1 MKLLALVSFFCISF
15 SFGLHAKYDWKKNGW
30 DKLGEEDKITFYRKS
45 FKNSNVQGV
54 AGAALIS
61 STPGKIIDVLMDH
74 EHKSDWVDKFHSSRT
89 LATPSMLTSVQYAA
103 FSMPFPVSDR
113 DFVYQYKFYYKQKQ
127 KMILVDVSEAK
138 HADAPPSKTVGVR
151 GKIIMGKY
159 RLYPRNKGKE
169 TYVEVEYLADPK
181 GWLPTWVV
189 NIVQKTW
196 PLKTLKGLRKQVTKP
211 FVKEHPIM
219 KQGFKISGF

>member
-1 MKLLALVSFFCISF
+1 MAF
-15 SFGLHAKYDWKKNGW
+15 
-30 DKLGEEDKITFYRKS
+30 
-45 FKNSNVQGV
+45 
-54 AGAALIS
+54 
-61 STPGKIIDVLMDH
+61 
-74 EHKSDWVDKFHSSRT
+74 EH
-89 LATPSMLTSVQYAA
+89 
-103 FSMPFPVSDR
+103 R
-113 DFVYQYKFYYKQKQ
+113 DFVYQYIFKYKPDE
-127 KMILVDVSEAK
+127 KMILVDVSAAK

-159 RLYPRNKGKE
+159 RLYPKNAGKE

-196 PLKTLKGLRKQVTKP
+196 PLKTLKGLRKQVNKP